1 MIQKIICG
9 IFSLRLHTEL
19 FLIIDL
25 GLITVTDKSKAAA
38 KKDSSANKDDSGT
51 VFQMQRVDM
60 LLAELLRKF
69 PPPIPP
75 IIHQQQMQQHAG
87 GPPHQNP
94 NNPQE
99 TNANNVQDTSNA
111 GNNGNPTESSPTG
124 AGSNPGIDI
133 KQENVDMKPPPE
145 KKSKT
150 N

>member
-1 MIQKIICG
+1 MYFK
-9 IFSLRLHTEL
+9 SLRQE
-19 FLIIDL
+19 IIIPD
-25 GLITVTDKSKAAA
+25 LITVTDKSKAA
-38 KKDSSANKDDSGT
+38 KKDSSATKDDSGT

-87 GPPHQNP
+87 GPPHQNA
-94 NNPQE
+94 NNSQE
-99 TNANNVQDTSNA
+99 TNPNSVQDTNST
-111 GNNGNPTESSPTG
+111 GNNGNPTEASPTG
-124 AGSNPGIDI
+124 AGSNAGIDI